1 MNVLVIDDQPCV
13 ADSLAVFLR
22 ALGNDCF
29 VAREADEADRILER
43 QLIDAVIVDVNMPG
57 RTGLQWLE
65 SLESLKPELLRHTL
79 VITGACLQVEDRKRL
94 SGWGA
99 GLLTKPFPADQLL
112 AVFQR
117 QVTTD

>member
-112 AVFQR
+112 EAFQR